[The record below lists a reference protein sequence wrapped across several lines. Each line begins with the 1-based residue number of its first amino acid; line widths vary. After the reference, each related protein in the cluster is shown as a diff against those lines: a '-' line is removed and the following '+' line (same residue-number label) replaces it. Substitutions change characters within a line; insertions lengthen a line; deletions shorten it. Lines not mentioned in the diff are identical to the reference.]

1 MAFDFRP
8 SRTASGPT
16 VSPAGE
22 ITLASGCGC
31 VITLKPHII
40 DFWVISCDYSCLLT
54 SKVWEPWPG
63 FRGES
68 RPRLGPPQNSDD

>member
-1 MAFDFRP
+1 MEEILWPLILGLEELPA
-8 SRTASGPT
+8 GPT
-16 VSPAGE
+16 ISPAGE

-54 SKVWEPWPG
+54 SKVWERWPG
-63 FRGES
+63 
-68 RPRLGPPQNSDD
+68 